1 MRALVDLILG
11 SPRLDDR
18 SLVLHLVVKALVVT
32 LALLVLSGLEFQADV
47 VYEAF

>member
-1 MRALVDLILG
+1 MRPLVDLILG
-11 SPRLDDR
+11 SPQLDDR

-32 LALLVLSGLEFQADV
+32 VVLLVLAGLEFQADV